1 MCARHYYNGVG
12 IFYNA
17 MLANSVHKQ
26 DAMLVAIEIRSE
38 GDTETI
44 HKKKK
49 KIRTRSDGQISSG
62 QSTSW
67 KAYGVRQLNF

>member
-26 DAMLVAIEIRSE
+26 DAMLVAIEVRSE

-49 KIRTRSDGQISSG
+49 KYALVRTDRHPVVNRPVGRRKVCGD
-62 QSTSW
+62 
-67 KAYGVRQLNF
+67 